1 MDGRSFPRL
10 RATYRLLYDS
20 AQAWIDSRAMRLG
33 AGVAYYALFA
43 LIPVLFLS
51 LSIASVFLGQAVD
64 ADVEQSISDFLGPE
78 PARAIITA
86 VESIDIGGSRLIV
99 SLVSLG
105 VLLFASSLLFVAW
118 KEVVDI
124 LFGVPR
130 QRGVRA
136 SIRRRVFGLAAVLGA
151 GVLLTLNLAVGTL
164 VGLIDEFLN
173 SQILDVVVRVTGS
186 FAAICLGVLF
196 VGILFKFTPNEEVS
210 WREVWFA
217 SVVSMTMLVVGAWG
231 YGVYL
236 DVFGFNSAAGV
247 AGALVLGLA
256 LVYYAAAILL
266 YGMEIV
272 RYAHLTEEFVP
283 LAFRPFQGVSGVDAP
298 PGG

>member
-10 RATYRLLYDS
+10 RSTYRLLYDS
-20 AQAWIDSRAMRLG
+20 AQAWIDNRAMRLA

-51 LSIASVFLGQAVD
+51 LTIASVFLGQAVD
-64 ADVEQSISDFLGPE
+64 VDVEQAISDFLGPE
-78 PARAIITA
+78 PARAIINA
-86 VESIDIGGSRLIV
+86 VDSIDIGGSRLIV
-99 SLVSLG
+99 SLASLG

-151 GVLLTLNLAVGTL
+151 GVLLTLNLAVGAL
-164 VGLIDEFLN
+164 VGLIDEFLS

-186 FAAICLGVLF
+186 FAAIALGVLF

-217 SVVSMTMLVVGAWG
+217 SVVSMTMLVAGAWG

-236 DVFGFNSAAGV
+236 DVFGFTSAAGV

-272 RYAHLTEEFVP
+272 RFAQLSEEFVP
-283 LAFRPFQGVSGVDAP
+283 LAFRPFQGVSG
-298 PGG
+298 